1 LSQPKNTE
9 NVIEEQDHL
18 IQEEEVKPEEK
29 ADAVEEQDV
38 KKEKKGLISRF
49 RRPQEQDIYDDT
61 DYQGM
66 LRKNFYDFD
75 QISKKRQITSLRMAV
90 MALTVILIVILT
102 LYIVHLSDST
112 ILLDKLIESSSKYV
126 YDNVLYVDNQIKY
139 TEVVSELNVMRTLMN
154 HNGELGKRQ
163 YAISE
168 LYYIAIQLPDSFIKH
183 RTEVYDAF
191 KNINEDKQELG
202 YKLIEELLIK
212 IVEGR

>member
-1 LSQPKNTE
+1 MSQPE
-9 NVIEEQDHL
+9 NMIEEKEDL
-18 IQEEEVKPEEK
+18 LQEKEVKPEEK
-29 ADAVEEQDV
+29 ADKVEEQDV
-38 KKEKKGLISRF
+38 EKEKEKKSLISRLF
-49 RRPQEQDIYDDT
+49 RPKKPDVFDDS
-61 DYQGM
+61 DYQSV

-90 MALTVILIVILT
+90 MALTIILIVILT

-112 ILLDKLIESSSKYV
+112 ILLDKLIDSSSKYV
-126 YDNVLYVDNQIKY
+126 LDNVLYVDNPIKF

-183 RTEVYDAF
+183 KTEVYDAF
-191 KNINEDKQELG
+191 KNINEGKQELG